1 MTMRK
6 ILLLLLI
13 SISCFSIQA
22 QIKRKPH
29 FISLNGGLSMPV
41 GEYSNFDTAFA
52 SSAKAGKYFGLE
64 GALYVSR
71 FVGFGLNVGAYINP
85 VNQNE
90 LKDAY
95 AKEFVSSQSITI
107 NADEWLNGY
116 AMVGVYL
123 TIPIKKVRLDFKFLG
138 GAVNSDQPLV
148 EVTIDQNGKESVI
161 INKSTEVLAFGIN
174 YGAHLRIPIV
184 SKFYLRL
191 NAETFTSLPEFKN
204 QTESMNNNSNNS
216 ISTKTVEQTIS
227 VLNLGVGLAF
237 SF

>member
-1 MTMRK
+1 MRK
-6 ILLLLLI
+6 ILFLLFI
-13 SISCFSIQA
+13 SISCFSVHA

-29 FISLNGGLSMPV
+29 FISINGGLSMPV

-71 FVGFGLNVGAYINP
+71 FIGFGLNVGAYINP
-85 VNQNE
+85 VDE
-90 LKDAY
+90 KDLKDAY
-95 AKEFVSSQSITI
+95 TKEFGASQSITI
-107 NADEWLNGY
+107 SADEWLNGY
-116 AMVGVYL
+116 AMAGIYL

-148 EVTIDQNGKESVI
+148 EVTIDQNGNESLI
-161 INKSTEVLAFGIN
+161 INKSTEALAFGIN
-174 YGAHLRIPIV
+174 YGAHLRVPIV
-184 SKFYLRL
+184 SKLYLRL

-204 QTESMNNNSNNS
+204 QTQRLSNSSSNS
-216 ISTKTVEQTIS
+216 FSKKTVEQTIS